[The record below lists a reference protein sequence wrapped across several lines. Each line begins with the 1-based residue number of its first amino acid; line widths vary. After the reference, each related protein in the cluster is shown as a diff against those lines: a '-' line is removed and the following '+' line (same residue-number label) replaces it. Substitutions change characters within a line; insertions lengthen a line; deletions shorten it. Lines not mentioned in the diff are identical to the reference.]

1 MTRVIFLCWGVC
13 THRRI
18 GLTGVHHPRLVPL
31 KKTVKLSDDGEVIG
45 EGEIGDDAG
54 LLLGNDSRG
63 GDITT
68 PEEVSG
74 Y

>member
-1 MTRVIFLCWGVC
+1 
-13 THRRI
+13 
-18 GLTGVHHPRLVPL
+18 L

>member
-1 MTRVIFLCWGVC
+1 
-13 THRRI
+13 
-18 GLTGVHHPRLVPL
+18 L
-31 KKTVKLSDDGEVIG
+31 KKTVKFSDDGEVIG

-54 LLLGNDSRG
+54 LLLGNDSQG